1 MSNSSDKKEGRISLY
16 TRLNK
21 GRHEKY
27 KIYLV
32 KQYGDSSDEAERLL
46 CEDEDREKWE
56 AAIMRENQKKKKS
69 CCERV
74 HDFLCRCCK
83 KKKNIQNGAAI
94 LDDFKRKSFFEKI
107 D

>member
-1 MSNSSDKKEGRISLY
+1 MLRNEKGRISLY

-21 GRHEKY
+21 GKHEKY

-32 KQYGDSSDEAERLL
+32 KQYGDSSDEAEALL
-46 CEDEDREKWE
+46 REDADREKWE

-69 CCERV
+69 CCECV
-74 HDFLCRCCK
+74 CSFLCNCCSSKKNEATKTLDNAK
-83 KKKNIQNGAAI
+83 KKT
-94 LDDFKRKSFFEKI
+94 FFEKP